1 MEPHFIAKKL
11 PKLPR
16 PDPRFLCGRNTII
29 AFELVMLIAGIG
41 PYDKQ
46 WFGDHP
52 KCADGRMKMMRDFA
66 QGITRNLFRDI
77 DDRII
82 RPLVLG
88 ADEITDE
95 RDRSRD
101 AIDITEADTFAR
113 RLGSPHWAVLWGR
126 READAAEAPG
136 KSANE
141 LPAVRKNR
149 PGRKPTR
156 RLEVEGKMLAD
167 IQVGS
172 TTIEGLAGEK
182 EISLALGYNTSRY
195 TARRARINVLNRIPT

>member
-88 ADEITDE
+88 ADEVTGE
-95 RDRSRD
+95 RDRSLD
-101 AIDITEADTFAR
+101 AIGITEADTFAR
-113 RLGSPHWAVLWGR
+113 RLGSPHWAVLEAIR
-126 READAAEAPG
+126 ISPRELVSEDKQRYLAWARGGLAEYGSYPPQQPSG
-136 KSANE
+136 KSPERMCRRGWAHNNGVPRDTVEEWHTE
-141 LPAVRKNR
+141 LEPVRRGR
-149 PGRKPTR
+149 PPIK
-156 RLEVEGKMLAD
+156 
-167 IQVGS
+167 
-172 TTIEGLAGEK
+172 
-182 EISLALGYNTSRY
+182 
-195 TARRARINVLNRIPT
+195 